1 MVTIKDVAKYAGV
14 NASTVSRVLADHASI
29 SQQTKDKVRA
39 AMTELNYVPNV
50 AAKML
55 ASNATFS
62 IGVVLPPFK
71 TKERVAQPFSME
83 MLHIINNG
91 AKEKGL
97 TVSIASGET
106 IQDLEIQ
113 VKLMYQQRR
122 VDGFI
127 VMYSD
132 VADSVSQFLA
142 DHNVPFV
149 VVGEPNEQLPNIT
162 TINNDNQAMAETVCE
177 YLHHLNHQN
186 VLFITDDIDSVVCT
200 QRYRGYVQSM
210 NKYHLKAHDL
220 ILFDVK
226 RPETLQHMMDIMQ
239 ERNITALIVVDDIL
253 ALKVM
258 QFLSYYDLYVPDD
271 ISVVSF
277 NNTSFATIL
286 HPTLT
291 SVDISIE
298 QLAQQSLKYLLK
310 NMKNSHHKQKQII
323 VPYTLVERE
332 SAIKK

>member
-29 SQQTKDKVRA
+29 SQQTKDRVRA
-39 AMTELNYVPNV
+39 AMDELNYVPNV

-62 IGVVLPPFK
+62 IGVVLPPMK

-83 MLHIINNG
+83 MLNIINSG

-127 VMYSD
+127 LMYSEIE
-132 VADSVSQFLA
+132 DSVSRFLVEH
-142 DHNVPFV
+142 DVPFV
-149 VVGEPNEQLPNIT
+149 VVGEPHEQLPNIT

-177 YLHHLNHQN
+177 HLYRLKHEN
-186 VLFITDDIDSVVCT
+186 VLFITDDIDSAVCT
-200 QRYRGYVQSM
+200 QRYSGYVRSM
-210 NKYHLKAHDL
+210 EKYGLEAHEL

-226 RPETLQHMMDIMQ
+226 KPKTLQHMIDTLQ
-239 ERNITALIVVDDIL
+239 EKNITALIVVDDIL
-253 ALKVM
+253 SLKVM
-258 QFLSYYDLYVPDD
+258 QFLSYYKISVPDEV
-271 ISVVSF
+271 SVVSF
-277 NNTSFATIL
+277 NNTPFATIL

-291 SVDISIE
+291 SVDINIE

-310 NMKNSHHKQKQII
+310 NMKNNNRIQKQII

-332 SAIKK
+332 SAIQK

>member
-39 AMTELNYVPNV
+39 AMAELNYVPNV

-55 ASNATFS
+55 ASNATFA
-62 IGVVLPPFK
+62 IGVVLPPMK

-83 MLHIINNG
+83 MLNIINSG

-106 IQDLEIQ
+106 IQDLEVQ

-127 VMYSD
+127 LMYSD
-132 VADSVSQFLA
+132 ANDSVSRFLVQH
-142 DHNVPFV
+142 DVPFV

-177 YLHHLNHQN
+177 HLYHLNHN
-186 VLFITDDIDSVVCT
+186 HILFVTDDIDSVVCT
-200 QRYRGYVQSM
+200 QRYSGYVRSM
-210 NKYHLKAHDL
+210 EKYGLSVHDL
-220 ILFDVK
+220 TLFDVT
-226 RPETLQHMMDIMQ
+226 RPETLQSMIDIVQ
-239 ERNITALIVVDDIL
+239 GSGITALVVVDDIL

-258 QFLSYYDLYVPDD
+258 QFFSFYNLSVPDD

-277 NNTSFATIL
+277 NNTPFSTIL

-291 SVDISIE
+291 SVDIHIE

-310 NMKNSHHKQKQII
+310 NMKNKKSRQKQIV

-332 SAIKK
+332 SVMKQ